1 MKLHT
6 MFRSSASYRVR
17 IALAYK
23 GLEHE
28 SAFLN
33 LAKGEHHT
41 DRYRAV
47 NPQELVP
54 ALEVSGRTLIQSLAI
69 IEYLDETHPQP
80 PLLPP
85 DPLDRAYV
93 RACAQIVV
101 SEMHPLNNLRV
112 LNHLRSAL
120 GQDEAGVNRW
130 YAHWINEGFKGLERY
145 LNAEKRS
152 GRYTFGDMVTMA
164 DCCLVPQVFNAQ
176 RYKCDTSPF
185 KTVMRIFDECMKLD
199 AFVSTEPSK
208 QPDAF

>member
-23 GLEHE
+23 GLKHE

-80 PLLPP
+80 PLLPR

-176 RYKCDTSPF
+176 RYKCDTAPF

>member
-23 GLEHE
+23 GIAHE

-47 NPQELVP
+47 NPQGLVP
-54 ALEVSGRTLIQSLAI
+54 SLEDGGRTLIQSLAI
-69 IEYLDETHPQP
+69 MEYLEETHPQP
-80 PLLPP
+80 PLLPR
-85 DPLDRAYV
+85 DPLARAYV
-93 RACAQIVV
+93 RAVSQIIAC
-101 SEMHPLNNLRV
+101 EMHPLNNLRT
-112 LNHLRSAL
+112 LTYLRKSL
-120 GQDEAGVNRW
+120 GQDEEGVNRW
-130 YAHWINEGFKGLERY
+130 YAHWIDAGFRSLEAY
-145 LNAEKRS
+145 LDAEKRA

-176 RYKCDTSPF
+176 RYKCDTSAF
-185 KTVMRIFDECMKLD
+185 KTVMRVFDECMKLD
-199 AFVSTEPSK
+199 AFASTEPSK